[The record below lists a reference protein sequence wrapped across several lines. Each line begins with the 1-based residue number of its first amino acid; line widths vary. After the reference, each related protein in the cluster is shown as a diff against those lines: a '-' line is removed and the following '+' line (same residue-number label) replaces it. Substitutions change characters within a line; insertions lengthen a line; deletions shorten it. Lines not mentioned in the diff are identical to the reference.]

1 MSDIESLKTTGKRLI
16 YFAWAIEIV
25 VALVSFSISISLVVK
40 GQQQVAQVGA
50 DGAQN
55 IDFIIIGLSFFVIG
69 IIELTKI
76 PLATALYNAATQNF
90 KVIFF
95 IALIAVN
102 VLTIETIVQGL
113 RTAFSANSLAV
124 DLERQELKNLE
135 DQLANIETQKIDKD
149 SITSDILN
157 QIEILEKNV
166 ELQKDQISRYK
177 SDAIREKDD
186 LRKELS
192 EANPKAQSL
201 QTQIED
207 AKKKIDELESKK
219 TKISEDSKIKQYIQ
233 QIDREQKNI
242 NGLRSDEKV
251 LLAEKADLAGKP
263 FKGSAKKAID
273 QKLEAISKT
282 ILTKENEITRL
293 DKNITDRQNELEKNY
308 NQNIE
313 TTEKLILNLQNKYDE
328 TLGLSKQKIE
338 PKEKSIDQRRDKDI
352 ERSNEKIKGYN
363 QDIDELKKKLP
374 DNQNNSGSNSQ
385 NGNYLQDKLE
395 ITTLIDK
402 KTKEFRDIAGRN
414 QIYSIAKLIKFF
426 PPLYW
431 FSDQKIPDDFG
442 EEDLSAR
449 DLERAFWVFGG
460 LLAFIISVIG
470 TLVAFAGLHM
480 QDREA
485 HLKHNKI
492 LASKTT
498 FGYRLRRLISNLSR
512 YLQTSISIM
521 LKPKTVEKIV
531 EKEVE
536 VEKIIEKPVV
546 EEKIVYQKV
555 EVPKEVVKKELVHV
569 PLWTQDPDLIGKKI
583 DLTETEIKP
592 KKKK

>member
-251 LLAEKADLAGKP
+251 LFAEKADLAGKP

-293 DKNITDRQNELEKNY
+293 DKNITNRQNELEKNY
-308 NQNIE
+308 NENIE
-313 TTEKLILNLQNKYDE
+313 TTEKLILNLQNKYDK

-363 QDIDELKKKLP
+363 QDIEELKKKLP

-385 NGNYLQDKLE
+385 NGNYLQDKLG

-536 VEKIIEKPVV
+536 VEKIVEKPVV

-583 DLTETEIKP
+583 DLAETEIKP

>member
-1 MSDIESLKTTGKRLI
+1 VSDIESLKTTGKRLI

-251 LLAEKADLAGKP
+251 LFAEKADLAGKP

-293 DKNITDRQNELEKNY
+293 DKNITNRQNELEKNY
-308 NQNIE
+308 NENIE

-363 QDIDELKKKLP
+363 QDIEELKKKLP

-536 VEKIIEKPVV
+536 VEKIVEKPVV

>member
-251 LLAEKADLAGKP
+251 LFAEKADLAGKP

-293 DKNITDRQNELEKNY
+293 DKNITNRQNELEKNY
-308 NQNIE
+308 NENIE

-363 QDIDELKKKLP
+363 QDIEELKKKLP

-385 NGNYLQDKLE
+385 NGNYLQDKLG

-536 VEKIIEKPVV
+536 VEKIVEKPVV

-583 DLTETEIKP
+583 DLTETEIKA

>member
-251 LLAEKADLAGKP
+251 LFAEKADLAGKP

-293 DKNITDRQNELEKNY
+293 DKNITNRQNELEKNY
-308 NQNIE
+308 NENIE

-363 QDIDELKKKLP
+363 QDIEELKKKLP

-536 VEKIIEKPVV
+536 VEKIVEKPVI

>member
-149 SITSDILN
+149 SITSDIIK

-251 LLAEKADLAGKP
+251 LFAEKADLAGKP

-363 QDIDELKKKLP
+363 QDIEELKKKLP

-536 VEKIIEKPVV
+536 VEKIVEKPVI

>member
-251 LLAEKADLAGKP
+251 LFAEKADLAGKP

-293 DKNITDRQNELEKNY
+293 DKNITNRQNELEKNY
-308 NQNIE
+308 NENIE
-313 TTEKLILNLQNKYDE
+313 TTEKLILNLQNKYDK

-363 QDIDELKKKLP
+363 QDIEELKKKLP

-385 NGNYLQDKLE
+385 NGNYLQDKLG

-536 VEKIIEKPVV
+536 VEKIVEKPVV

-583 DLTETEIKP
+583 DLTETEIKA

>member
-251 LLAEKADLAGKP
+251 LFAEKADLAGKP

-282 ILTKENEITRL
+282 ILTKENEINRL
-293 DKNITDRQNELEKNY
+293 DKNITNRQNELEKNF
-308 NQNIE
+308 NENIE

-363 QDIDELKKKLP
+363 QDIEELKKKLP

-536 VEKIIEKPVV
+536 VEKIVEKPVV

>member
-251 LLAEKADLAGKP
+251 LFAEKADLAGKP

-293 DKNITDRQNELEKNY
+293 DKNITNRQNELEKNF
-308 NQNIE
+308 NENIE

-363 QDIDELKKKLP
+363 QDIEELKKKLP

-536 VEKIIEKPVV
+536 VEKIVEKPVV

>member
-251 LLAEKADLAGKP
+251 LFAEKADLAGKP

-293 DKNITDRQNELEKNY
+293 DKNITNRQNELEKNY
-308 NQNIE
+308 NENIE

-363 QDIDELKKKLP
+363 QDIEELKKKLP

-536 VEKIIEKPVV
+536 VEKIVEKPVV

>member
-251 LLAEKADLAGKP
+251 LFAEKADLAGKP

-282 ILTKENEITRL
+282 ILTKENEINRL
-293 DKNITDRQNELEKNY
+293 DKNITNRQNELEKNY
-308 NQNIE
+308 NENIE

-363 QDIDELKKKLP
+363 QDIEELKKKLP

-536 VEKIIEKPVV
+536 VEKIVEKPVV

>member
-1 MSDIESLKTTGKRLI
+1 VSDIESLKTTGKRLI

-251 LLAEKADLAGKP
+251 LFAEKADLAGKP

-293 DKNITDRQNELEKNY
+293 DKNITNRQNELEKNF
-308 NQNIE
+308 NENIE

-363 QDIDELKKKLP
+363 QDIEELKKKLP

-536 VEKIIEKPVV
+536 VEKIVEKPVV

>member
-251 LLAEKADLAGKP
+251 LFAEKADLAGKP

-293 DKNITDRQNELEKNY
+293 DKNITNRQNELEKNY
-308 NQNIE
+308 NENIE

-363 QDIDELKKKLP
+363 QDIEELKKKLP

-385 NGNYLQDKLE
+385 NGNYLQDKLG

-536 VEKIIEKPVV
+536 VEKIVEKPVV